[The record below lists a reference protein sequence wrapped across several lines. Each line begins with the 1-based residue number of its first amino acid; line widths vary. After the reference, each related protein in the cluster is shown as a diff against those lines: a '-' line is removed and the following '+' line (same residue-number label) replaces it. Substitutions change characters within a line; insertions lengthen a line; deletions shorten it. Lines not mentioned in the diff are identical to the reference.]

1 MKRESI
7 NLVVRNKFI
16 IAPMKIFLKAQ
27 FSAFIGGLVDYGT
40 MLFFTELF
48 NVPYPVS
55 IVFGGIVG
63 AAVNFSFNRYWTFD
77 ATAAQKRQQIPKFML
92 TVAGSIF
99 LKSSGTYVLTHFSGL
114 DYKISRIMVD
124 LLVSLGFNYHV
135 QKYWV
140 FKK

>member
-1 MKRESI
+1 
-7 NLVVRNKFI
+7 
-16 IAPMKIFLKAQ
+16 MKIFLKAQ

-40 MLFFTELF
+40 MIFFTELF
-48 NVPYPVS
+48 NVPYPIS

-63 AAVNFSFNRYWTFD
+63 AVVNFSVNRYWTFD
-77 ATAAQKRQQIPKFML
+77 ATTEQKRKQLSKFIL

-99 LKSSGTYVLTHFSGL
+99 LKSLGTYLLTNYSGL
-114 DYKISRIMVD
+114 DYKISRIAVD
-124 LLVSLGFNYHV
+124 LIVSLGFNYNV